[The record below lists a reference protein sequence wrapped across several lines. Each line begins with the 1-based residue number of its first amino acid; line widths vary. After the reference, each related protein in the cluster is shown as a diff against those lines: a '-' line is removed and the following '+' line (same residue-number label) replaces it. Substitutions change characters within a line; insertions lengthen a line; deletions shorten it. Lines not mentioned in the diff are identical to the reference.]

1 MASRFPAAWL
11 DELRARADI
20 VQIVSGYVPLKKNG
34 HRYWGLCPFH
44 GEKTASFSVDAEQ
57 QLYYCFGC
65 KAGGSVIQF
74 IMEIERLDFPEA
86 VRFLADQLHMP
97 LPQMEND
104 PDWQRKRDQRDR
116 LLSANREAA
125 RIFHQTLYTKEGEA
139 SLNYLKKRGLTD
151 NVIRKFGLG
160 AAPEKWDFLT
170 QQLLQKGF
178 TLEELRQVGLTVV
191 KDEETLPDGT
201 KRPKRAFDMFRNRA
215 IFPIIDQ
222 YGNVLGFGGRI
233 LGEGQPKYLNTS
245 DTPVF
250 NKRLGVYAA
259 NLLRKERHLER
270 VVLVEGYMDVV
281 SLNQFG
287 VTGVCATLGTA
298 LTNEQARLL
307 KRFAPKVYLSY
318 DGDSAGQHAILRG
331 LDILEAEG
339 IPARVLDFPDGLDPD
354 EFIRRDGLEGFE
366 KLPALSPATYRMR
379 RLKDQY
385 DLSTQEGRTEYAKA
399 CAQILKGLEPVELEN
414 HLQQLMVQT
423 GFSREVLMAQIG
435 QTVPRVNEAV
445 QKPAAA
451 APVRRTTAADST
463 DDELRAQEML
473 ISLLGTRRLP
483 SDIISEQDF
492 DDPLLKSLYTRLK
505 EGDSPAALVD
515 AFQDREDIRAR
526 VGRLLLTP
534 PSEDTDQLI
543 RMAEDC
549 LSSLRR
555 KRIERQIK
563 TIMQNVNS
571 MTGEEKREAMMQ
583 VQQLSAQLNQLK
595 ARRSTQP

>member
-125 RIFHQTLYTKEGEA
+125 RIFHQTLYTKDGEA
-139 SLNYLKKRGLTD
+139 SLHYLRKRGLTD

-160 AAPEKWDFLT
+160 AAPDKWDFLT

-222 YGNVLGFGGRI
+222 YGNVLAFGGRI

-281 SLNQFG
+281 SLTQFG

-379 RLKDQY
+379 RLKDQF

-399 CAQILKGLEPVELEN
+399 CAQILKGLEPVEMEN

-435 QTVPRVNEAV
+435 QTAPRTHEAA
-445 QKPAAA
+445 QKTAAA
-451 APVRRTTAADST
+451 ASARRTPATDGT

-595 ARRSTQP
+595 ARRSTQL

>member
-139 SLNYLKKRGLTD
+139 SLQYLKKRGLTD
-151 NVIRKFGLG
+151 SVIRKFGLG

-178 TLEELRQVGLTVV
+178 TLDELRQVGLTVV

-215 IFPIIDQ
+215 MFPIIDQ
-222 YGNVLGFGGRI
+222 YGNVLAFGGRI
-233 LGEGQPKYLNTS
+233 LGDGQPKYLNTS

-281 SLNQFG
+281 SLTQFG

-399 CAQILKGLEPVELEN
+399 CAQILKGLEPVEMEN

-435 QTVPRVNEAV
+435 QTLPRTNEGAQKPVAAV
-445 QKPAAA
+445 QSRRVPASDG
-451 APVRRTTAADST
+451 ADE
-463 DDELRAQEML
+463 ELRAQELL

-483 SDIISEQDF
+483 SDIISEKDF
-492 DDPLLKSLYTRLK
+492 EDPLLKSLYTRLK
-505 EGDSPAALVD
+505 EGVSPAALVD

-571 MTGEEKREAMMQ
+571 MTGDEKREAMMQ

-595 ARRSTQP
+595 ARRSTQQ

>member
-451 APVRRTTAADST
+451 APVRRTPAADST

-595 ARRSTQP
+595 ARRSTQL

>member
-125 RIFHQTLYTKEGEA
+125 RIFHQTLYTKDGEA
-139 SLNYLKKRGLTD
+139 SLHYLRKRGLTD

-191 KDEETLPDGT
+191 KDEETLTDGS

-222 YGNVLGFGGRI
+222 YGNVLAFGGRI

-281 SLNQFG
+281 SLTQFG

-379 RLKDQY
+379 RLKDQF

-399 CAQILKGLEPVELEN
+399 CAQILKGLEPVEMEN

-435 QTVPRVNEAV
+435 QTAPRTHEAAP
-445 QKPAAA
+445 KPAAA
-451 APVRRTTAADST
+451 ASARRTPATDGT

-595 ARRSTQP
+595 ARRSTQL

>member
-125 RIFHQTLYTKEGEA
+125 RIFHQTLYTKDGEA
-139 SLNYLKKRGLTD
+139 SLHYLRKRGLTD

-222 YGNVLGFGGRI
+222 YGNVLAFGGRI

-281 SLNQFG
+281 SLAQFG

-379 RLKDQY
+379 RLKDQF

-399 CAQILKGLEPVELEN
+399 CAQILKGLEPVEMEN

-435 QTVPRVNEAV
+435 QTVPRTHEAA

-451 APVRRTTAADST
+451 ASARRTPAPDGT

-555 KRIERQIK
+555 KRIERQIR

-595 ARRSTQP
+595 ARRSTQQ